1 MNAHLYNNNNTLMHK
16 DSLAKATNKLLID
29 NGIDKYDFEKSI
41 QFYSQNPILLDSIIK
56 DLKDSLE
63 KTYNEILDSGL
74 IEKEFINKSKTL
86 KEKSKFK
93 TRTININ
100 KKIKK

>member
-1 MNAHLYNNNNTLMHK
+1 MNAHLYNNTFIHK
-16 DSLAKATNKLLID
+16 DSLAEATNKLLKD
-29 NGIDKYDFEKSI
+29 NGIEKYEFEKSI

-63 KTYNEILDSGL
+63 KTYNEILGSKL
-74 IEKEFINKSKTL
+74 IEKKIINTSETL

-100 KKIKK
+100 KK

>member
-1 MNAHLYNNNNTLMHK
+1 MSLKNQYNFILK
-16 DSLAKATNKLLID
+16 
-29 NGIDKYDFEKSI
+29 
-41 QFYSQNPILLDSIIK
+41 NPILLDSIIK

-63 KTYNEILDSGL
+63 KTYNEILGSKL
-74 IEKEFINKSKTL
+74 IEKKIINTSETL

-100 KKIKK
+100 KK

>member
-1 MNAHLYNNNNTLMHK
+1 MNAYIYNNNTLMLK
-16 DSLAKATNKLLID
+16 DSLGKATYKLLKN
-29 NGIDKYDFEKSI
+29 NGIDKYEFEKSI

-74 IEKEFINKSKTL
+74 IEKEFINTSKTL

-100 KKIKK
+100 KK